1 MVSLGV
7 FYKKRVG
14 YSSDTLGSNDYMY
27 DYDGFNKGLLSRIL
41 VKTVLNLFKG
51 IQITKT
57 SNDAHYHVFLA
68 NVGLSTMIRL
78 ISPEIHPE
86 KHQYLLPEVRLV

>member
-27 DYDGFNKGLLSRIL
+27 DYDGFNKGS
-41 VKTVLNLFKG
+41 
-51 IQITKT
+51 
-57 SNDAHYHVFLA
+57 AEYW
-68 NVGLSTMIRL
+68 
-78 ISPEIHPE
+78 
-86 KHQYLLPEVRLV
+86 